1 MQVCTLISK
10 RKEKCQCQ
18 TACILKLID
27 EFVAITI
34 TITITIT
41 AMLWSGVHDWR
52 ATTTAA
58 FILL

>member
-27 EFVAITI
+27 EFV
-34 TITITIT
+34 TITIT